1 MKKRIIMGAAIA
13 ASYIL
18 LCRFTRGYWN
28 LSGDTVVIIM
38 AAISYLCIKKGLQ
51 DDRKG
56 EIDGQADEPL
66 YIRAAKVSGG
76 ISGGKRI
83 G

>member
-1 MKKRIIMGAAIA
+1 MKKAIIGAIA
-13 ASYIL
+13 AVSYIFF
-18 LCRFTRGYWN
+18 CRFIRGYWN

-38 AAISYLCIKKGLQ
+38 AAICYLCLAKGLQ
-51 DDRKG
+51 DDRNG

>member
-1 MKKRIIMGAAIA
+1 MKRRIIIGAIA
-13 ASYIL
+13 AVSYIFF
-18 LCRFTRGYWN
+18 CRFIRGYWA
-28 LSGDTVVIIM
+28 LTGDIVVIIM
-38 AAISYLCIKKGLQ
+38 AIISYLCIKKGLK

-66 YIRAAKVSGG
+66 YVRVAKVSGG
-76 ISGGKRI
+76 ISGEKRI